1 MGMTPQHFTP
11 SQHLVPFC
19 DHLHKYAICLLVVCR
34 EGLWETVRTV
44 VVHFDVHG
52 ELCCG
57 LLQCS
62 CYTEHGRYG
71 LSWLYAETVQCMSN
85 NTVWYMLEFK
95 LCCEILLL
103 LNIHV
108 ADMGRLLCVRLW
120 SEMTHGQLF
129 HSHKTK
135 NHKLKCFCEIISP
148 YITLFYLWGLGLI
161 NPPLTSWTTIRFTE
175 KLSVDCHHKGHIVL
189 SRKMP
194 SQQQFDSA
202 WVAVI

>member
-1 MGMTPQHFTP
+1 MGMTPQHFHTIP
-11 SQHLVPFC
+11 TSC
-19 DHLHKYAICLLVVCR
+19 AILRPLAQICYLFVSCVQR
-34 EGLWETVRTV
+34 RIVGDSGDGS
-44 VVHFDVHG
+44 VHFDVHG

-95 LCCEILLL
+95 LCCKILLL

-189 SRKMP
+189 SRKTP
-194 SQQQFDSA
+194 SQKQFDSE
-202 WVAVI
+202 